1 MLWGETEFRQ
11 QFTVDREGFV
21 FIPEVGQVFVNGLNL
36 GELED
41 KISKILSKFY
51 SSLNPVVGKPST
63 FLDVSL
69 GKLRPLR
76 VMVLGDVAQPGSYTI
91 SPTTTLFSSLYY
103 FGGPTFQGSLRDIH
117 LIRNGKK
124 ISSIDFYD
132 YLLSGHSKNDVRL
145 QLDDV
150 IFIPKRGKTVSIS
163 GEINRP
169 GIYELKTGENL
180 NNLIE
185 IASGLKATTY
195 LKHAQIDRIVPATER
210 DTAGMD
216 RMILD
221 LELGEII
228 SGKAEGLLFDGDKIK
243 LFSILDVRGNVAT
256 ISGASISR
264 PGIYE
269 IEDSTTVRDLILK
282 ADSLLGDV
290 YVGRADIV
298 RLREDLREE
307 IIKIDL
313 EKVLMR
319 DSKHNLLLK
328 PFDRVEIY
336 SMSQMRPIYKV
347 SIMGHVKLG
356 GTYPLLENLSLY
368 DLVFKYGG
376 FEDAE
381 FKEQAYLGRADI
393 RRLNDDNI
401 TRKILKFNLGE
412 LLDNSEK
419 YNNFLLKPGDIIEI
433 YSKSLFLKPSV
444 VSLFGEVN
452 NPGDYELKDGMNLAD
467 LIIES
472 GGLSNDLFFFK
483 IEISRL
489 DPNNKNG
496 EKLASIIEINVNEIY
511 DYNESKQS
519 FHEKIYAKLS
529 SYEIMPYD
537 FITIRSD
544 PNFKKQSSVE
554 IRGEVLYPGFYTIK
568 DKGEMITD
576 IIQRAGGLA
585 KSAYPSSCDY
595 YRDGEKIQL
604 SLNKVL
610 KKPNSKSNI
619 IIKNGDIIIINER
632 PELIFMKGE
641 VNNPGAYKFMSGK
654 RLRYYLGISGGY
666 NRDSDKSS
674 IYVIYPDGTSVNY
687 SRWSLLSPKI
697 KDGSTIVI
705 PKLPET
711 EPLNKTEFASD
722 IASIIGNISQA
733 LAMVILARN

>member
-1 MLWGETEFRQ
+1 MCAGTW
-11 QFTVDREGFV
+11 
-21 FIPEVGQVFVNGLNL
+21 
-36 GELED
+36 
-41 KISKILSKFY
+41 
-51 SSLNPVVGKPST
+51 
-63 FLDVSL
+63 
-69 GKLRPLR
+69 
-76 VMVLGDVAQPGSYTI
+76 
-91 SPTTTLFSSLYY
+91 
-103 FGGPTFQGSLRDIH
+103 
-117 LIRNGKK
+117 
-124 ISSIDFYD
+124 
-132 YLLSGHSKNDVRL
+132 L
-145 QLDDV
+145 QL
-150 IFIPKRGKTVSIS
+150 I
-163 GEINRP
+163 
-169 GIYELKTGENL
+169 
-180 NNLIE
+180 
-185 IASGLKATTY
+185 
-195 LKHAQIDRIVPATER
+195 
-210 DTAGMD
+210 
-216 RMILD
+216 
-221 LELGEII
+221 
-228 SGKAEGLLFDGDKIK
+228 
-243 LFSILDVRGNVAT
+243 
-256 ISGASISR
+256 GASISR

-444 VSLFGEVN
+444 VSLFKDDY
-452 NPGDYELKDGMNLAD
+452 PGDYELKDGMNLEN

-554 IRGEVLYPGFYTIK
+554 IRGEVLYPDFI
-568 DKGEMITD
+568 
-576 IIQRAGGLA
+576 R
-585 KSAYPSSCDY
+585 
-595 YRDGEKIQL
+595 
-604 SLNKVL
+604 
-610 KKPNSKSNI
+610 
-619 IIKNGDIIIINER
+619 
-632 PELIFMKGE
+632 
-641 VNNPGAYKFMSGK
+641 
-654 RLRYYLGISGGY
+654 
-666 NRDSDKSS
+666 
-674 IYVIYPDGTSVNY
+674 
-687 SRWSLLSPKI
+687 
-697 KDGSTIVI
+697 
-705 PKLPET
+705 
-711 EPLNKTEFASD
+711 
-722 IASIIGNISQA
+722 
-733 LAMVILARN
+733 